1 MPAILNACILGK
13 ENSQCKDKKDKQSLK
28 IYNRNKTTRNTS
40 QDYKI
45 CSEPKRQSKKAL
57 RRRENQH
64 PSSPISTANA
74 KGAWLILCPDTYMII
89 FIPFHTAVLLSTSAS
104 DKIMLAES
112 PADIFCTLHYT
123 TKQSV

>member
-1 MPAILNACILGK
+1 
-13 ENSQCKDKKDKQSLK
+13 
-28 IYNRNKTTRNTS
+28 
-40 QDYKI
+40 
-45 CSEPKRQSKKAL
+45 
-57 RRRENQH
+57 
-64 PSSPISTANA
+64 
-74 KGAWLILCPDTYMII
+74 MII